1 MTSNR
6 ARHALGA
13 FVIAIA
19 FFSATTA
26 QGVGYG
32 AYFEYARGIGQIDLP
47 TVTVPFNEAS
57 FDRDSNLYGVG
68 FALDT
73 NVAGDKLF
81 NYRMNIGYEYT
92 SSEILGAGPNTSNGT
107 SNGLNLNNMFGFG
120 VYRGQRARVWLG
132 PSLRLSAD
140 FLSGAFPGNDS
151 VDLGVGGGLALG
163 VNLHTGDVG
172 SAALTFGY
180 QYQYVATVPTRD
192 LILIPDE
199 TFAGGRH
206 LVSFNLTYFFR
217 SGGDRY
223 KANAG
228 PPK

>member
-6 ARHALGA
+6 ARHAFGA
-13 FVIAIA
+13 FVIVIA
-19 FFSATTA
+19 LFSATTA

-32 AYFEYARGIGQIDLP
+32 AYFEYARGIGQIDFFP
-47 TVTVPFNEAS
+47 VPVAV
-57 FDRDSNLYGVG
+57 DRDSNVYGGG

-81 NYRMNIGYEYT
+81 NYRLNIGYEYT
-92 SSEILGAGPNTSNGT
+92 SSEIFGGDFNT

-140 FLSGAFPGNDS
+140 FWSDTFPGIDF
-151 VDLGVGGGLALG
+151 VDVGVGGGLALG

-180 QYQYVATVPTRD
+180 QYQYVATLVTQD
-192 LILIPDE
+192 LLLDH
-199 TFAGGRH
+199 THDGGRH

-223 KANAG
+223 KANAD

>member
-6 ARHALGA
+6 ARHAFVAFVA

-26 QGVGYG
+26 QGFGYG

-47 TVTVPFNEAS
+47 TAESFYLEVP

-92 SSEILGAGPNTSNGT
+92 SSEIFGGDFNT

-140 FLSGAFPGNDS
+140 FWSDTFPGIDF
-151 VDLGVGGGLALG
+151 VDVGVGGGLALG

-180 QYQYVATVPTRD
+180 QYQDVATLVTQD
-192 LILIPDE
+192 LLLDH
-199 TFAGGRH
+199 THDGGRH

-223 KANAG
+223 KANAD